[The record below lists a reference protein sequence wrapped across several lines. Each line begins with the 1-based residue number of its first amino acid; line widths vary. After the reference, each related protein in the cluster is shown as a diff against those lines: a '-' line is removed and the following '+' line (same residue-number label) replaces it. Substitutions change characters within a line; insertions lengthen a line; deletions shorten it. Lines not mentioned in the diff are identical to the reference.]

1 MRFFLIFNEAGETVG
16 CETTM
21 SAVMAECRSY
31 GEGHYRV
38 MAMNVPV
45 NADTVRR
52 LLCDQGGYATD
63 IDSEHAFI
71 SVQLDQ
77 HTGERKVQRIKKE
90 T

>member
-1 MRFFLIFNEAGETVG
+1 MRFFLIFNEVGENVG

-21 SAVMAECRSY
+21 AAVMAECRGF

-38 MAMNVPV
+38 MAMNVQV
-45 NADTVRR
+45 NAETVRR

-77 HTGERKVQRIKKE
+77 YTGEKTVQRIKKE
-90 T
+90 A